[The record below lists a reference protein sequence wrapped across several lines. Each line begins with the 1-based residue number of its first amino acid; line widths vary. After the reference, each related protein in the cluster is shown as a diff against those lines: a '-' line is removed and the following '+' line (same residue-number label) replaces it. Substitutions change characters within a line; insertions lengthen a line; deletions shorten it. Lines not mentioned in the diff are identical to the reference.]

1 MRFGFESEKILW
13 DTSKK
18 RVSNTALRTLQ
29 SLEDYRIA
37 YGDEEVGRVTGEF
50 VHSMIEMNS
59 NPSESVF
66 ELARDYLFSYELV
79 REGNSRTGKKTLPM
93 GSAPLP
99 FEVLMVSKW
108 QYFVQNAILSNDPEI
123 GWKLEPHHGLYPA
136 ANCAGVHLHAEIDT
150 LPEHL
155 SLTDELRDKFNLALS
170 LAPFCAFASSPYF
183 DGKHE
188 AHSMRIRKYFFGVYQ
203 NFPEFGGVPPLAETS
218 QDVLRYFMRSMTT
231 WRDQATALGFDPKA
245 MSMLASRGGA
255 NWGLVRYNRK
265 WNTIEMR
272 CFDTD
277 LVGMDVGKLVV
288 ISRALK
294 RSDLRGEALKT
305 TLLRNPK
312 APLDPASMAA
322 MIEECFEVSGG
333 VVALPSTELLHT
345 LIDLASLVG
354 LHNDLVYR
362 YLQKA
367 FAFAGAIQDKKERWL
382 AIDLE
387 RALLERITTADRIL
401 DFTGHKPT
409 LSSEDVEGLIDMLLP
424 MEDAQFER
432 VAKRLP
438 TDLQPPREHPSPLVG
453 PSNPSPTKNPSER
466 Y

>member
-13 DTSKK
+13 DTAKK

-29 SLEDYRIA
+29 TLEDYRIA
-37 YGDEEVGRVTGEF
+37 YGADEIGRVTGEF
-50 VHSMIEMNS
+50 VQSMVEMNS

-79 REGNSRTGKKTLPM
+79 REANSRANKKTLPM

-108 QYFVQNAILSNDPEI
+108 QYFVQNAILSGDPEI
-123 GWKLEPHHGLYPA
+123 GWTLEPKHGLYPA
-136 ANCAGVHLHAEIDT
+136 ANCAGVHLHAEIET

-155 SLTDELRDKFNLALS
+155 NFSNELRDKFNLALS

-183 DGKHE
+183 GGVHE
-188 AHSMRIRKYFFGVYQ
+188 AHSMRIRKYFFGVYGK
-203 NFPEFGGVPPLAETS
+203 FPEFGGVPPLANSSEE
-218 QDVLRYFMRSMTT
+218 VLRYFLRSMNV
-231 WRDQATALGFDPKA
+231 WREKAISLGFDA
-245 MSMLASRGGA
+245 TEMSALAARGGA

-265 WNTIEMR
+265 WNTVEMR

-288 ISRALK
+288 VSRAMK
-294 RSDLRGEALKT
+294 RTDVRGEALQT
-305 TLLRNPK
+305 RILANPK
-312 APLDPASMAA
+312 GGLDSDSMAA
-322 MIEECFEVSGG
+322 MIEESFEVSANM
-333 VVALPSTELLHT
+333 VALPSTETLHH
-345 LIDLASLVG
+345 LIDVASIRG
-354 LHNDLVYR
+354 LHDDLVYR

-367 FAFAGAIQDKKERWL
+367 FAFAGAIQDRKERWL

-387 RALLERITTADRIL
+387 RALHDRKTTSDRIL
-401 DFTGHKPT
+401 EFTGHKKT
-409 LSSEDVEGLIDMLLP
+409 LTREDAEGLVEMLLP
-424 MEDAQFER
+424 LEDEQFDR

-438 TDLQPPREHPSPLVG
+438 PDLQPPRDHPSPLTG
-453 PSNPSPTKNPSER
+453 TTGQKS
-466 Y
+466 